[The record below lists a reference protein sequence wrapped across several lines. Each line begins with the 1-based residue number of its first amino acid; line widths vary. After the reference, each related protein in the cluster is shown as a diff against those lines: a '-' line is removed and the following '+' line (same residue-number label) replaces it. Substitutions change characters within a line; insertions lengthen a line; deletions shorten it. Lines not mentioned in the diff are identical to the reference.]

1 MRVGHGLARIPVVP
15 GEPMGG
21 YADRVGGVEGESE
34 PLEVHALAVDDR
46 FVLVVADLACV
57 NTDVVE
63 AIRADLGVEACWVAA
78 THTHAGPEPGC
89 RPGGDVTPPGLAE
102 RLVDAARSAVEAALR
117 DGVPATMSTSERI
130 WVDGLGGRRSAAAT
144 EPQVVPIDTIVVR
157 GGAGRLLGLLVVQ
170 PVHPTVLPA
179 SNRRTSADLNGAI
192 RRAVAERVYG
202 DAWVMVA
209 TGAAGDI
216 STRHTRRGRDEVE
229 LDRLGALVADAIAVD
244 APAASL
250 EEVRGPVAA
259 SLVLAPKNADDLPR
273 LAGMRRTGRARTFEQ
288 GLELATSLLAAPA
301 VEHRVRLEA
310 VSVGGVDL
318 VAVPGELFLS
328 LGDRIRADARRP
340 EQTVVI
346 GYANGYLGYL
356 PTSEAF
362 GDPDYEVLVSPVRR
376 GSGEQVAQAAA
387 ALTHRL

>member
-1 MRVGHGLARIPVVP
+1 MRVGHGMARLAVIP

-21 YADRVGGVEGESE
+21 YADRAGGVEGEIE
-34 PLEVHALAVDDR
+34 PLEIHALAVDDR

-57 NTDVVE
+57 NTDLVE

-102 RLVDAARSAVEAALR
+102 RLADAARSAVEAALR
-117 DGVPATMSTSERI
+117 DGVPATIASAGRI
-130 WVDGLGGRRSAAAT
+130 WVDGVGGRRSAAAT
-144 EPQVVPIDTIVVR
+144 EPQVVPIDTVVVR
-157 GGAGRLLGLLVVQ
+157 DGAGQLLGLLVIQ
-170 PVHPTVLPA
+170 PVHPTVLTA
-179 SNRRTSADLNGAI
+179 ANRRTSADLAGAI
-192 RRAVAERVYG
+192 RRAVAERVSG

-216 STRHTRRGRDEVE
+216 STRHTRRGRDEAE
-229 LDRLGALVADAIAVD
+229 LDRLGAVIADAITVD
-244 APAASL
+244 SPAEPL
-250 EEVRGPVAA
+250 ELVRGPVAA
-259 SLVLAPKNADDLPR
+259 SLVLAPKNADDLPG
-273 LAGMRRTGRARTFEQ
+273 LAGLRPAGRDRTFEQ

-301 VEHRVRLEA
+301 VEHRIWLEA

-318 VAVPGELFLS
+318 VAVPGELFLG

-356 PTSEAF
+356 PTGEAF
-362 GDPDYEVLVSPVRR
+362 CEPDYEVLVSPVRR

-387 ALTHRL
+387 ALTNRL